1 MTCDHKF
8 IDSKRCLKCGWEPP
22 ARSSQPP
29 APRFV
34 SHEVLTMQTPSL
46 WPFKVL
52 LPLAHRTRVD
62 ELGSPVCGVIAI
74 GHKARVYLANVGDFE
89 PAELQSKIAFERALQ
104 RFESVSYLS
113 FSAALADGWRVD

>member
-1 MTCDHKF
+1 MK
-8 IDSKRCLKCGWEPP
+8 
-22 ARSSQPP
+22 
-29 APRFV
+29 FV

-62 ELGSPVCGVIAI
+62 SLGSPVCGVLAI
-74 GHKARVYLANVGDFE
+74 GHRATVFLANVGDFRRE
-89 PAELQSKIAFERALQ
+89 ELQSRSAFELALK
-104 RFESVSYLS
+104 RFESVSYVS